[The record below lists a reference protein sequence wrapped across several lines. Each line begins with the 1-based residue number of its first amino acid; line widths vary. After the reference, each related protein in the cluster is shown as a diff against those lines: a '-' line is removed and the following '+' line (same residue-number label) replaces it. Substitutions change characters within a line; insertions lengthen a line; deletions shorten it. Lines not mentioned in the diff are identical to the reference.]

1 MHSTARKTPNR
12 LVSLLV
18 LLSHNSTRG
27 SEVDAFVATGTIRGD
42 GRLLHSSCLLCVD
55 AQSPPQLSPLS
66 AKASQDVA
74 ADDIASASYRSYCPR
89 CHRPGPTCLCHA
101 LPRDGPISLPNI
113 RVLILQHPREARK
126 RKRTSTVP
134 LIGLCLDDVT
144 ICVGTAFGCGDGD
157 DGEGQG
163 KSCPEALRDV
173 LDKPEE
179 EVILLY
185 PGDTALPLQERDAAL
200 NRASVVED
208 TPIDERRTTTLV
220 VIDGTWAQTQAIY
233 QQSPT
238 LQRLPQCMF
247 DDDTASLFDSIR
259 QEPASHCTST
269 LEAISRALR
278 IVAGGS
284 SKEGDDWNNAAFV
297 AADALEDSLRAMVK
311 GQVQYATDASKSR
324 PRTKNNCDD
333 NASTAKGRKAA
344 LGRKIR
350 RRRQAQLSLPKP
362 LSEEEIEARRIR
374 FIYVAHLG

>member
-1 MHSTARKTPNR
+1 MSLQMTSHQR
-12 LVSLLV
+12 LTDPTVPAAIGRDRPASAMR
-18 LLSHNSTRG
+18 SP
-27 SEVDAFVATGTIRGD
+27 ATDDLPAQHPSADIAAPAGGPEAEADQHGAAHRAVF
-42 GRLLHSSCLLCVD
+42 GRR
-55 AQSPPQLSPLS
+55 
-66 AKASQDVA
+66 
-74 ADDIASASYRSYCPR
+74 DDI
-89 CHRPGPTCLCHA
+89 
-101 LPRDGPISLPNI
+101 
-113 RVLILQHPREARK
+113 
-126 RKRTSTVP
+126 
-134 LIGLCLDDVT
+134 
-144 ICVGTAFGCGDGD
+144 VGTAFGCGDGD